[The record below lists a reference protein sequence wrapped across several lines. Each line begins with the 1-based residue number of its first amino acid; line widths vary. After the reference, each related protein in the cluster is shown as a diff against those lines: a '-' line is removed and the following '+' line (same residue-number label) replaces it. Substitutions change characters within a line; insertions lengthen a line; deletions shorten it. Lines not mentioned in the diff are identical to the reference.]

1 MVRDFQSVIGHETM
15 VQMETET
22 GTPDPDAIVACVG
35 GGSNA
40 MGIFYPYLERD
51 VALIGVE
58 AAGEGLDRRHA
69 ATLTLGQPGILHGAM
84 SFLLQDEQGQVAL
97 AHSVSAGLDY
107 PGVGPEHA
115 YLKTTERVRY
125 LTATD
130 DEALDGVRLLS
141 RTEGIIP
148 ALETAHAVAV
158 LDRLGEEFGRQA
170 TVVLN
175 CSGRGDKDMETIAE
189 ADHD

>member
-1 MVRDFQSVIGHETM
+1 MG
-15 VQMETET
+15 QMETET